1 MSLTLTIKDY
11 DAQGQVANTKT
22 YSEAEVSNP
31 LTIKDVEGK
40 SQNTTLS
47 GDVYVDFVYNKKSI
61 DFKLFNLSASDYEA
75 IRGFYN
81 RQFTNNRFP
90 TITITELGITDL
102 VVFMTMGNREINSQC
117 IKTDSISL
125 NFRETV
131 QP

>member
-1 MSLTLTIKDY
+1 MSITLTIKDY
-11 DAQGQVANTKT
+11 DENNVVANTKT
-22 YSEAEVSNP
+22 YTEGEVSNP

-47 GDVYVDFVYNKKSI
+47 GDVYVDFVYNKKNI
-61 DFKLFNLSASDYEA
+61 DFKLFNLSSTDYA
-75 IRGFYN
+75 TIRGFYD

-90 TITITELGITDL
+90 TITITELGITDM
-102 VVFMTMGNREINSQC
+102 VVLMSIGEREINSQC
-117 IKTDSISL
+117 ITTDSITL